1 MCRTSNV
8 HLVSRT
14 NIEIDDDLIERVM
27 RAYGFKTMREA
38 VDFAL
43 RGLVAA
49 DPKKILELQG
59 SGWDGDLDVLRGRS
73 R

>member
-1 MCRTSNV
+1 MSTALYTLMCRTFNV

-43 RGLVAA
+43 RELVEA
-49 DPKKILELQG
+49 DPKKIRASWQEAL
-59 SGWDGDLDVLRGRS
+59 STS
-73 R
+73 